1 MSLTLDRDDL
11 PAILAR
17 AFVQAWQSYY
27 LPGRCDTISEETARP
42 ALARYLVAKAKE
54 GVKEEVTLAAA
65 GLRHLNLLTPEPHR
79 SSDVSLPGM
88 GEFAD
93 EPASD
98 LARFN
103 SRSLHFR
110 FNGLNA
116 KFLPQWRIPW
126 SRST

>member
-11 PAILAR
+11 PGILAR

-27 LPGRCDTISEETARP
+27 LPGRRNTISEDTARP
-42 ALARYLVAKAKE
+42 ALARYLVARAKE
-54 GVKEEVTLAAA
+54 GIIEEITLAAA
-65 GLRHLNLLTPEPHR
+65 GLRHLNLLTPEPRR
-79 SSDVSLPGM
+79 SSDVPSPGM
-88 GEFAD
+88 SEFVD

-103 SRSLHFR
+103 SRNLHFR
-110 FNGLNA
+110 FNGLSA
-116 KFLPQWRIPW
+116 TFLPQWRVPW

>member
-1 MSLTLDRDDL
+1 MSLTLDQDDL
-11 PAILAR
+11 PAVLAR
-17 AFVQAWQSYY
+17 AFVRAWQSYY
-27 LPGRCDTISEETARP
+27 LPGRRNTISEDTARP

-54 GVKEEVTLAAA
+54 GIVEEITLAAA
-65 GLRHLNLLTPEPHR
+65 GLRHLNLLTPEPR
-79 SSDVSLPGM
+79 GSSDVSLPGM
-88 GEFAD
+88 SEFVD

-103 SRSLHFR
+103 SLNLHFR

-126 SRST
+126 SRTT